1 MEYSIQK
8 LSKSKIEIAVNIE
21 KEEWEKYI
29 KDTYEKNKFKYSV
42 EGFRKGKVPMS
53 VLINRYGKSFF
64 FEDALDDAMD
74 KAYGEVIEKENLH
87 VIASPDVDLKSL
99 GEDGTKFVITV
110 IVKPEF
116 ELGQYKGLT
125 FEKEQVT
132 VSDDEV
138 TAEMDRVRESR
149 ARMVEKDTPAENGDT
164 VIIDY
169 SGSIDG
175 VKFDGGTAEKQSLEL
190 GSGTFIPGFEDQ
202 VVGMKKEEKKDIEV
216 TFPEDYGSKDLAG
229 KKAVFAI
236 TVHEVQKKELPE
248 LDDEFVKDID
258 DELNTVDEWK
268 EKIKAQILD
277 TKAKNAEVKL
287 ENAIVEKVA
296 ENTEIEIP
304 EAMIEEEL
312 DYRIQDFENNLK
324 QYGLKMNDYLKYTNS
339 SVEKM
344 KEEQRDEAVRNVKIR
359 LVLEEI
365 CKKENLTVTPEE
377 IQSKIQGI
385 DEKQMQQAVNYYAN
399 KLLTDKLLTFL
410 KENNDIK

>member
-87 VIASPDVDLKSL
+87 VIASPDVELKSL

-132 VSDDEV
+132 VSDEEV

-169 SGSIDG
+169 S
-175 VKFDGGTAEKQSLEL
+175 
-190 GSGTFIPGFEDQ
+190 
-202 VVGMKKEEKKDIEV
+202 
-216 TFPEDYGSKDLAG
+216 
-229 KKAVFAI
+229 
-236 TVHEVQKKELPE
+236 
-248 LDDEFVKDID
+248 
-258 DELNTVDEWK
+258 
-268 EKIKAQILD
+268 
-277 TKAKNAEVKL
+277 
-287 ENAIVEKVA
+287 
-296 ENTEIEIP
+296 
-304 EAMIEEEL
+304 
-312 DYRIQDFENNLK
+312 
-324 QYGLKMNDYLKYTNS
+324 
-339 SVEKM
+339 
-344 KEEQRDEAVRNVKIR
+344 
-359 LVLEEI
+359 
-365 CKKENLTVTPEE
+365 
-377 IQSKIQGI
+377 
-385 DEKQMQQAVNYYAN
+385 
-399 KLLTDKLLTFL
+399 
-410 KENNDIK
+410 

>member
-132 VSDDEV
+132 VSDEEV

-175 VKFDGGTAEKQSLEL
+175 VKFDGGTAEKQPLEL

-202 VVGMKKEEKKDIEV
+202 VVGMKKEEQKDIEV

>member
-87 VIASPDVDLKSL
+87 VIASPDVELKSL

-175 VKFDGGTAEKQSLEL
+175 VKFDGGTAEKQPLEL

-202 VVGMKKEEKKDIEV
+202 VVGMKKEEQKDIEV

>member
-132 VSDDEV
+132 VSDEEV

-202 VVGMKKEEKKDIEV
+202 VVGMKKEEQKDIEV

>member
-1 MEYSIQK
+1 MEYSVQK

-29 KDTYEKNKFKYSV
+29 KDVYEKNKFKYSV

-53 VLINRYGKSFF
+53 VLVNRYGKSFF
-64 FEDALDDAMD
+64 FEDALDEAMD
-74 KAYGEVIEKENLH
+74 KSYSEIVEKENLH
-87 VIASPDVDLKSL
+87 VITSPDVDLKNL

-125 FEKEQVT
+125 FEKEPVAVT
-132 VSDDEV
+132 DEEV
-138 TAEMDRVRESR
+138 TAEMDRERESR
-149 ARMVEKDTPAENGDT
+149 ARMIEKDTAAENGDT

-175 VKFDGGTAEKQSLEL
+175 VKFDGGTAEKQPLEL
-190 GSGTFIPGFEDQ
+190 GSKTFIPGFEDQ
-202 VVGMKKEEKKDIEV
+202 VIGMQKGEQKDIEV

-236 TVHEVQKKELPE
+236 TLHEVQKKELPE
-248 LDDEFVKDID
+248 IDDEFVKDID

-268 EKIKAQILD
+268 EKIKSGILD
-277 TKAKNAEVKL
+277 KKAKNAEVKL
-287 ENAIVEKVA
+287 ENAIVEKIA

-304 EAMIEEEL
+304 ECMIEEEL

-324 QYGLKMNDYLKYTNS
+324 QYGLKMADYLKYSNS

-344 KEEQRDEAVRNVKIR
+344 KDEQRDEATRNVKIR

-365 CKKENLTVTPEE
+365 CKKENLTVAPEE
-377 IQSKIQGI
+377 IQSKIEGLQGK
-385 DEKQMQQAVNYYAN
+385 DLQQAVNYYAN
-399 KLLTDKLLTFL
+399 QLLTDKLLTFL
-410 KENNDIK
+410 KENNNIQ

>member
-87 VIASPDVDLKSL
+87 VIASPDVELKSL

-149 ARMVEKDTPAENGDT
+149 ARMVEKDTPAEKGDT

-202 VVGMKKEEKKDIEV
+202 VVGMKKEEQKDIEV

-258 DELNTVDEWK
+258 DKLNTVDEWK

-296 ENTEIEIP
+296 ENTEIDIP

-377 IQSKIQGI
+377 IQSHIQGI

>member
-87 VIASPDVDLKSL
+87 VIASPDVELKSL

-202 VVGMKKEEKKDIEV
+202 VVGMKKEEQKDIEV

>member
-132 VSDDEV
+132 VSDEEV

-202 VVGMKKEEKKDIEV
+202 VVGMKKEEQKDIEV

-377 IQSKIQGI
+377 IQSQIQGI

>member
-87 VIASPDVDLKSL
+87 VIASPDVELKSL

-138 TAEMDRVRESR
+138 TAVMDRVRESR
-149 ARMVEKDTPAENGDT
+149 ARMVEKDTPAEKGDT

>member
-87 VIASPDVDLKSL
+87 VIASPDVELKSL

-132 VSDDEV
+132 VSDEEV

-175 VKFDGGTAEKQSLEL
+175 VKFDGGTAEKQPLEL

-202 VVGMKKEEKKDIEV
+202 VVGMKKEEQKDIEV

>member
-87 VIASPDVDLKSL
+87 VIASPDVELKSL

-132 VSDDEV
+132 VSDEEV

-202 VVGMKKEEKKDIEV
+202 VLGMKKEEQKDIEV

-304 EAMIEEEL
+304 DAMIEEEL